1 MCRRILPYLC
11 SVAGG
16 IPPRV
21 HSVAV
26 HRPRRPFTRTGAS
39 EAWERRIEGDH
50 LAYKKTVTLRTI
62 ANRVGLTPC
71 TISSILNNAPA
82 SRSIPQKTKDRVL
95 RATAELNYRPNL
107 SARSLRTKRTY
118 MVAVVGADL
127 AHVSLARVVAG
138 MERQLRLRGYLL
150 VLGTFGCTAEWIN
163 LSAEFQQRGIDGVV
177 SIGTTLPRD
186 PECPV
191 VSVDLGGLLGNVE
204 DRDLLSGEACNRLT
218 ALGES
223 AADAVLWMI
232 ERKGATP
239 IRKGATSTNR
249 VAAEPPQPC
258 FGVPRAGLGGQ
269 AISPM
274 GD

>member
-1 MCRRILPYLC
+1 
-11 SVAGG
+11 
-16 IPPRV
+16 
-21 HSVAV
+21 
-26 HRPRRPFTRTGAS
+26 
-39 EAWERRIEGDH
+39 
-50 LAYKKTVTLRTI
+50 LAYKKTVTLRTV
-62 ANRVGLTPC
+62 ADRVGLTPC

-82 SRSIPQKTKDRVL
+82 SRSIPQRTKDRVL

-118 MVAVVGADL
+118 MVAVVGTDL
-127 AHVSLARVVAG
+127 GHVSVARVVAG

-163 LSAEFQQRGIDGVV
+163 LSAEFRQRGIDGVISV
-177 SIGTTLPRD
+177 GTSLPRD

-191 VSVDLGGLLGNVE
+191 VSVDLGDLLGNME
-204 DRDLLSGEACNRLT
+204 DRDPLSGDVCNRLT

-223 AADAVLWMI
+223 AADAVLWRI
-232 ERKGATP
+232 ERKGAPQT
-239 IRKGATSTNR
+239 RK
-249 VAAEPPQPC
+249 VAAEPPQPY